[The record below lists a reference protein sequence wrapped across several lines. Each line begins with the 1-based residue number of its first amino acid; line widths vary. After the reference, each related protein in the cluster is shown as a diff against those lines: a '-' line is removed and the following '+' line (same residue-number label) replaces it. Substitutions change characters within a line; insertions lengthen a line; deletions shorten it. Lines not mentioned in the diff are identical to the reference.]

1 MERTLKTIM
10 RHFQTILL
18 CALAAVM
25 VACVPPD
32 PNKLVIL
39 PETKI
44 APSGAGPTS
53 FTFKV
58 MQAGKPL
65 AGAKVSVENTM
76 THAGMVPTL
85 RQAQE
90 IGQGVY
96 QAQSLEF
103 QMAGDYVI
111 IVTAEKNGEKMT
123 GEYRFGVQP

>member
-1 MERTLKTIM
+1 MPKLR
-10 RHFQTILL
+10 ILFL
-18 CALAAVM
+18 SLLAAVV
-25 VACVPPD
+25 VACAPPD

-53 FTFKV
+53 FIFKV
-58 MQAGKPL
+58 VQAGNPL
-65 AGAKVSVENTM
+65 TGAKVSVQNTM

-85 RQAQE
+85 RIAQE

-96 QAQSLEF
+96 QAQDLEF
-103 QMAGDYVI
+103 QMAGDYVL
-111 IVTAEKNGEKMT
+111 IVTAEKNGEKMS